1 MQTILHTLFL
11 EYLQMKA
18 RIVYLATL
26 MMAMLAIMSACN
38 NDDFPEISEGLKD
51 NSVVIKS
58 LSTTISQ
65 DADLSY
71 QTWWGDYES
80 NYECFRTLEE
90 LENSPYAST
99 IDELPNVDW
108 KKQTL
113 VIAYIYDNYIFIEE
127 ECNVYGKSDKYTIEY
142 KLCPSFAAAFDCK
155 GIAIVLNK
163 PNIKK
168 KDVNFKIS
176 IYGHDYEY

>member
-1 MQTILHTLFL
+1 MI
-11 EYLQMKA
+11 YWIA
-18 RIVYLATL
+18 L
-26 MMAMLAIMSACN
+26 MMAMLAISACN

-65 DADLSY
+65 DTDLSY

-80 NYECFRTLEE
+80 NYECFRSLNE
-90 LENSPYAST
+90 LENSPYVST
-99 IDELPNVDW
+99 INELPNVDW

-113 VIAYIYDNYIFIEE
+113 VIAYVYHSSQFYEE
-127 ECNVYGKSDKYTIEY
+127 GCNVYGKSDKYTIEY
-142 KLCPSFAAAFDCK
+142 KLCPSFSPLLDCK

-168 KDVNFKIS
+168 KNVNFKVS
-176 IYGHDYEY
+176 MHGHDYE